1 MSDCDTSFDAFRA
14 VVEDFSDSGKRKP
27 FRGNAARTCRI

>member
-1 MSDCDTSFDAFRA
+1 MSDCDTLFDAFRA

-27 FRGNAARTCRI
+27 FHGNAARTCRI

>member
-1 MSDCDTSFDAFRA
+1 MSDCDTLFDAFKA

-27 FRGNAARTCRI
+27 FHGNAARACRI